1 MSAQNES
8 NCALDDQLPNLG
20 NWLTPPTNV
29 ESNEYKQYMSE
40 NPQNIKD
47 NSRNINENGK
57 LPAQPFSV
65 LLPTQN
71 SKCSIPWPH
80 KTDRQEHLVC
90 LFL

>member
-20 NWLTPPTNV
+20 NCLTPPTNV

-47 NSRNINENGK
+47 NSRNIT
-57 LPAQPFSV
+57 L
-65 LLPTQN
+65 
-71 SKCSIPWPH
+71 
-80 KTDRQEHLVC
+80 
-90 LFL
+90 